1 MKDAQGW
8 AQLLLVINCRSS
20 TSFARKDNDC

>member
-1 MKDAQGW
+1 MQGW